1 MKNIIRTPQH
11 NRKIS
16 EGVKRYYATTV
27 GQLKKAVQSDIQR
40 MRMID
45 MYRKARENNGVKNH
59 LRDENIEKK

>member
-1 MKNIIRTPQH
+1 MKKIVRTPQH
-11 NRKIS
+11 KQKIS

-45 MYRKARENNGVKNH
+45 MYRRARENNGVNDHLKN
-59 LRDENIEKK
+59 ENIEKK